1 MKKMMKNLENL
12 YRFPIGSGMTREGM
26 RINKLVVNSLR
37 NLLANKMRTGLA
49 ILGIVIGIGSVI
61 ALISMGEA
69 SKKAVQS
76 QIESIGSNLLTVS
89 PGSTN
94 SGGVRGAFGGAT
106 TLTNEDAEA
115 IKTSS
120 EVTTI
125 VNVSPEYQ
133 SRAQIVAGRNN
144 SNTTVVGVEPVYSEV
159 RKLTLTSGSF
169 ITEAQLTSMAKVVVI
184 GPTLVT
190 DLFGEGVNPVGSTIR
205 ISGKSFQVIGVT
217 QSKGGTGFDNADDRL
232 YVPLTTAQKQLFGV
246 KHLTSIA
253 LEAKSE
259 AVMTQAQNEIGY
271 FLLKRHKI
279 SEATGADFR
288 IMSQA
293 DILATASAVTGTFTS
308 LLTGIAAISL
318 LVGGIGIMNIMLM
331 SVTERTREIGL
342 RKALGAKKK
351 TIVLQFLTEAIIL
364 TFSGGIIGIIF
375 GVFGFFIYAK
385 VNNSTFVVTIPSV
398 LLAFFVSV
406 GIGVL
411 FGWYPA
417 KKASDL
423 QPIEALRYE

>member
-1 MKKMMKNLENL
+1 MKLSKLLKSGIKNLA
-12 YRFPIGSGMTREGM
+12 I
-26 RINKLVVNSLR
+26 
-37 NLLANKMRTGLA
+37 NKMRTGLA

-61 ALISMGEA
+61 ALVSMGEA
-69 SKKAVQS
+69 SKYAVQS
-76 QIESIGSNLLTVS
+76 QIQSIGSNLLTVS
-89 PGSTN
+89 PGFTF
-94 SGGVRGAFGGAT
+94 SGGVRSAMGGAT

-120 EVTTI
+120 KITTI
-125 VNVSPEYQ
+125 KNVSPEYS
-133 SRAQIVAGRNN
+133 SRAQVIAGRNN
-144 SNTTVVGVEPVYSEV
+144 TNTQIVGVEPVYAEV
-159 RKLTLTSGSF
+159 RKLSVSSGNF
-169 ITEAQLTSMAKVVVI
+169 ITTQNLTNMSKVAVI
-184 GPTLVT
+184 GPTT
-190 DLFGEGVNPVGSTIR
+190 AEDLFGEGVNPIGQTIR
-205 ISGKSFQVIGVT
+205 ISGKNFQIIGVT
-217 QSKGGTGFDNADDRL
+217 KSKGGSGMDNQDDRI

-246 KHLTSIA
+246 KYLTSIA

-259 AVMTQAQNEIGY
+259 DVMTEAQNQVGY
-271 FLLKRHKI
+271 LLLERHGI
-279 SEATGADFR
+279 SDVTSADFR
-288 IMSQA
+288 IMSQS
-293 DILATASAVTGTFTS
+293 DILETASEVTGTMTS

-351 TIVLQFLTEAIIL
+351 TIISQFLIESIIL
-364 TFSGGIIGIIF
+364 TFVGGITGTILGIA
-375 GVFGFFIYAK
+375 GFYIYSK
-385 VNNSTFVVTIPSV
+385 INGSTFIVTTSSV

-417 KKASDL
+417 RKAASL